1 MNRSLSFQKVTFDS
15 FVFEDGRY
23 ENSVDIECYDHR
35 GDEFTAATLN
45 REEAVLLIEF
55 LQKVFNLQE
64 KKGNEK

>member
-55 LQKVFNLQE
+55 LQKVFNLQ
-64 KKGNEK
+64 KKRK

>member
-35 GDEFTAATLN
+35 GDEFTAATLT

-55 LQKVFNLQE
+55 LQKVFNL
-64 KKGNEK
+64 